1 MHIGNKQ
8 GMSVQFPKMA
18 LSSSLWHL
26 PTKDSDFRDMTA
38 KPTHAQYTM
47 ANTHTQGTERPMA
60 NAHTVHEDANGQ

>member
-1 MHIGNKQ
+1 M
-8 GMSVQFPKMA
+8 
-18 LSSSLWHL
+18 WHL
-26 PTKDSDFRDMTA
+26 PTKDSDFRGMTA